1 MNIDAK
7 GLPSKRFVLFYPE
20 NFFDKTVNEDFIQ
33 KTMQLA
39 LERDDWRVGNAN
51 LFEQDRFLGK
61 NPFEFTIASD
71 KKKKNTFVQKMRLAK
86 YTSNDVDNDMFEY
99 ITTALE
105 KKAEKEYANSNTH
118 LCILCIEE
126 LTSWVLDEY
135 FESWTFFVYDRRK
148 EYFDTIKA
156 DYIENGI
163 FKNIFIIFPD
173 IFAKWWVW
181 DVLTGYKASVQLST
195 EDLLSNQFPFWIDN
209 ELYEE
214 LLKLAETRER
224 LLPKLTNREIEV

>member
-1 MNIDAK
+1 MNIDAE
-7 GLPSKRFVLFYPE
+7 GRSSKCFVLFYPE

-71 KKKKNTFVQKMRLAK
+71 EKKKNTFVQKMRLAR
-86 YTSNDVDNDMFEY
+86 YTSKDIENDMFEY
-99 ITTALE
+99 ITTALK
-105 KKAEKEYANSNTH
+105 KKAKKEYKDSNTY
-118 LCILCIEE
+118 LCILCIQE

-135 FESWTFFVYDRRK
+135 FASWTFFAHDRRR

-156 DYIENGI
+156 DYIEPGI

-181 DVLTGYKASVQLST
+181 DVRTDNKVAICLS
-195 EDLLSNQFPFWIDN
+195 ENDILSQKIPFALEEKIFNEIIKGSNSKDYLSNALGQPRGW
-209 ELYEE
+209 
-214 LLKLAETRER
+214 
-224 LLPKLTNREIEV
+224 

>member
-1 MNIDAK
+1 MNIDAE
-7 GLPSKRFVLFYPE
+7 GRPSKRFVLFYPE
-20 NFFDKTVNEDFIQ
+20 NFFDKATNEDFIQ
-33 KTMQLA
+33 KIMQRA
-39 LERDDWRVGNAN
+39 LQRDDWRVGNAD
-51 LFEQDRFLGK
+51 LFEQDRFCGK
-61 NPFEFTIASD
+61 TPFEFTIASD

-126 LTSWVLDEY
+126 LTSWVFDEY
-135 FESWTFFVYDRRK
+135 FESWTFFVCDRRK

-181 DVLTGYKASVQLST
+181 DVRTDNKVAICLSENDILSQKIPFALEESV
-195 EDLLSNQFPFWIDN
+195 FH
-209 ELYEE
+209 
-214 LLKLAETRER
+214 
-224 LLPKLTNREIEV
+224 EIIKKH